1 MFDIVSFLDKTM
13 KWNIFVEV
21 AKNCNAIAKIVNKNT
36 YFLTSLYLCK
46 YKKKK
51 KKKKN
56 ALIQLFGTERLESK
70 VFIVKAL
77 IKV

>member
-51 KKKKN
+51 N

>member
-51 KKKKN
+51 KKKN

-70 VFIVKAL
+70 VFIVKDF

>member
-51 KKKKN
+51 KN

-70 VFIVKAL
+70 VFIVKDF

>member
-46 YKKKK
+46 YKKK
-51 KKKKN
+51 N

-70 VFIVKAL
+70 VFIVKDF

>member
-51 KKKKN
+51 KKN

-70 VFIVKAL
+70 VFIVKDF

>member
-1 MFDIVSFLDKTM
+1 MQLLKLWTKILIFDVIVSLQ
-13 KWNIFVEV
+13 IQ
-21 AKNCNAIAKIVNKNT
+21 
-36 YFLTSLYLCK
+36 
-46 YKKKK
+46 
-51 KKKKN
+51 KKN